1 LRDVAEVETKVAEED
16 PMRRPV
22 VGGVAFAFL
31 LTLGASDL
39 GAQGIRAGV
48 KAGGA
53 LSDISGVDNVDTR
66 WGVAAGAYAGI
77 GLGGLLIQPELM
89 YVQRRAALD
98 PTGPTPGDLDQ
109 DYVDVALL
117 LGTSFGI
124 IVKPMIYV
132 APVASFETSCG
143 ISTAVLQDEC
153 TSFDTKSAVLS
164 GAVGAGL
171 DIGVF
176 SVDLR
181 YTYGLSHFGDNT
193 DGKWRTL
200 TVMAGFGLSL
210 GM

>member
-1 LRDVAEVETKVAEED
+1 MD
-16 PMRRPV
+16 
-22 VGGVAFAFL
+22 
-31 LTLGASDL
+31 
-39 GAQGIRAGV
+39 AQGIRAGI
-48 KAGGA
+48 KAGA
-53 LSDISGVDNVDTR
+53 ARSEISGSDNGDSR
-66 WGVAAGAYAGI
+66 WGIAAGAYLGV
-77 GLGGLLIQPELM
+77 GLGGMLIQPEIL

-98 PTGPTPGDLDQ
+98 PAAPTAGNLNQ
-109 DYVDVALL
+109 DYVDVAVL

-124 IVKPMIYV
+124 IVKPMFYV

-143 ISTAVLQDEC
+143 ISTNILDSEC
-153 TSFDTKSAVLS
+153 TSFDTKSALLS

-176 SVDLR
+176 SVDVR
-181 YTYGLSHFGDNT
+181 YTHGLSDFSDSI